1 MRLKAIISLILAAMT
16 AAPAVMAR
24 VAVAESGGGT
34 QPIIR

>member
-16 AAPAVMAR
+16 AAPAVMA
-24 VAVAESGGGT
+24 GN